1 VSPNLDRDLAAWER
15 GELPRESLVARHGA
29 AAAQVV
35 AVHDRIVDAVAS
47 TPIPGV
53 EAGWAALLLQLDTPG
68 ASVVPIRSARKRGRV
83 VALAVAAALLLAGS
97 ALAVAGPRANE
108 DAPIAP
114 TMEPSTGFAVDLGHV
129 GPFHGSGST
138 HGFSSATPPS
148 SDTHPGTGSGG
159 GSGTDGSGEGSAGGQ
174 AHPSGANTNANTND
188 GTHPGQGNDGED
200 NGNDQ
205 TAPGHDGGS
214 KDPGHGQGEGSPH

>member
-29 AAAQVV
+29 TAAQVV
-35 AVHDRIVDAVAS
+35 AVHDRIVEAVAS

-53 EAGWAALLLQLDTPG
+53 EAGWAALVLQLDTPRAG
-68 ASVVPIRSARKRGRV
+68 VVPIRRATKRGRV

-97 ALAVAGPRANE
+97 ALAVVARRANE
-108 DAPIAP
+108 HAPIAP
-114 TMEPSTGFAVDLGHV
+114 TTEPSTGLTVDPGHV
-129 GPFHGSGST
+129 GPFHGSGPR

-148 SDTHPGTGSGG
+148 SDTHPGKGPDG
-159 GSGTDGSGEGSAGGQ
+159 GSGTGGSQGGSGDGPSHSPSSGSNTGDGS
-174 AHPSGANTNANTND
+174 
-188 GTHPGQGNDGED
+188 HPGQGNDGED

-205 TAPGHDGGS
+205 TAPGHDGGTP
-214 KDPGHGQGEGSPH
+214 DHGHGQGQGPSR